1 MAATSTLEQ
10 TPTKPA
16 SAPACAAPARPG
28 LIAAGGWAYSG
39 AIGLSACLLFTLELM
54 VGLLLLPLLGG
65 ATSVWATTLGFFQL
79 ILLLGYLYAHVSVTR
94 LGRLGPIVHF
104 VLAIAAVAAL
114 VFGPKMSD
122 INFDTLHPVL
132 QVLATLTVAVGLP
145 SFVLCATTPLLS
157 AWLTTVL
164 SVSPGTAIGAG
175 KDPYRLYVVSNAGS
189 LLALLAYPL
198 VIEPALGLGTQ
209 RIVWGACF
217 GLLVVLL
224 TVVGALRVWASS
236 RVAGMAAG
244 AAGGAASARPE
255 MERIAAR
262 RVARW
267 LFLAAVPCGLLSA
280 VTNFITADLISAP
293 LLWVGPLGIYLA
305 TFIVA
310 FSARGRRPVVI
321 ATALAPAMATLLWV
335 PFGYSALW
343 PTLPLL
349 LLELFGFAVIALT
362 LHGALAADRPGPS
375 RLTFFYLVVSAGG
388 VLGGAFVGFVAPVVF
403 PGIWEY
409 PILLVAAL
417 AGIPLLGGAL
427 SSPAPAAGGPA
438 TAAGEPPQ
446 SGPPQSGGPAPA
458 AGEPRGPAKRQG
470 LDLQPF
476 VAGAR
481 HRLAPFV
488 IIGAA
493 CCVPIGVAR
502 PAVLVVVVP
511 FLALGGLMLLIGAK
525 PRMLTAMTAIVLTAV
540 VLVQPLAPIYAERDF
555 FGVVTVR
562 REDGVTT
569 MWHGTTPHG
578 SQSTDPTLSRE
589 PRGYYDRRGP
599 LGDVMALAQARGGQ
613 QIGIVGLGAGV
624 IAAYERPIDHMTF
637 FEIDPAVVRIAEDP
651 SLFTYLSQAPNR
663 PAVVVGDGRL
673 ELRKIPDASYDVLIL
688 DAFSGDAIPTHLIT
702 VEALRDDLRV
712 LKPGGLLIVHVS
724 NRYYDLAPAVVAG
737 TEELGMTAQ
746 GRTFSPT
753 QAEIDDGVQASEWVV
768 ATRSPDL
775 LAPLAADGWSTVH
788 PADRPITDD
797 YPDVLRFARFGSWL
811 TSG

>member
-1 MAATSTLEQ
+1 MANSTSEAWTTE
-10 TPTKPA
+10 PT
-16 SAPACAAPARPG
+16 SREEAAPR
-28 LIAAGGWAYSG
+28 LVAAAGWAYAF

-65 ATSVWATTLGFFQL
+65 APSVWATTLGFFQL
-79 ILLLGYLYAHVSVTR
+79 VLLLGYLYAHLSVTR

-104 VLAIAAVAAL
+104 ALAIAAVAAL
-114 VFGPKMSD
+114 VFGPKMAD
-122 INFDTLHPVL
+122 VHFDSMHPVL
-132 QVLATLTVAVGLP
+132 QVLATLAVVVGLP
-145 SFVLCATTPLLS
+145 SFLLCATTPLLS

-164 SVSPGTAIGAG
+164 SATTGAAVGEG

-198 VIEPALGLGTQ
+198 AIEPALGLGDQ
-209 RIVWGACF
+209 RLVWGAGF
-217 GLLVVLL
+217 GVLVVLL
-224 TVVGALRVWASS
+224 TVVGALRVWA
-236 RVAGMAAG
+236 AGRARDTAG
-244 AAGGAASARPE
+244 ERTAGGSASPTE
-255 MERIAAR
+255 QERIAAR

-310 FSARGRRPVVI
+310 FSARGRRPVVV
-321 ATALAPAMATLLWV
+321 ATSLAPAMATLLWI

-349 LLELFGFAVIALT
+349 LLELFGFGVIALT

-388 VLGGAFVGFVAPVVF
+388 VIGGAFVGFVAPVIF

-417 AGIPLLGGAL
+417 AGIPLLRGGLGTATAPAAPA
-427 SSPAPAAGGPA
+427 PAPAAAPPA
-438 TAAGEPPQ
+438 
-446 SGPPQSGGPAPA
+446 GPAP
-458 AGEPRGPAKRQG
+458 RRG

-476 VAGAR
+476 VSGAR
-481 HRLAPFV
+481 GRLTPYL

-493 CCVPIGVAR
+493 CCVPIALTR
-502 PAVLVVVVP
+502 PAVLVAVVP
-511 FLALGGLMLLIGAK
+511 FMVIGGFILLVGAR
-525 PRMLTAMTAIVLTAV
+525 PRMLTATTGIVLASV

-555 FGVVTVR
+555 FGVVTVK

-578 SQSTDPTLSRE
+578 SQAADPAGSHQ

-599 LGDVMALAQARGGQ
+599 LGDIMALAQARGGQ
-613 QIGIVGLGAGV
+613 QIGVVGLGAGV
-624 IAAYERPIDHMTF
+624 IAAYERPTDQMTF
-637 FEIDPAVVRIAEDP
+637 FEIDPAVVRVAQDP
-651 SLFTYLSQAPNR
+651 SLFTYLSQAPNE

-673 ELRKIPDASYDVLIL
+673 ELRKIPDASYDLLIL

-724 NRYYDLAPAVVAG
+724 NRYYDLAPAVAAG
-737 TEELGMTAQ
+737 VEELGMTAQ
-746 GRTFSPT
+746 VRDFAPT
-753 QAEIDDGVQASEWVV
+753 QAELDAGVKSSEWLV
-768 ATRSPDL
+768 ATRSPGV
-775 LAPLAADGWSTVH
+775 LAPLAANGWSTVL

-811 TSG
+811 TPP